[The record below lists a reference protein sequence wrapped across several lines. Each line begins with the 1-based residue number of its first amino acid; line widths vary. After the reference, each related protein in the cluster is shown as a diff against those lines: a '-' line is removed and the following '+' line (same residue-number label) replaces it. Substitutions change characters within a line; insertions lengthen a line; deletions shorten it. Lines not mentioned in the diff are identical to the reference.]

1 MRAPCGPALLCVAL
15 LCSTPQC
22 WGTRSDELLPSE
34 PRDAAGGA
42 TSGVVHRGPPVLQYA
57 QPPIH
62 PHCLIDGAAAPAH
75 PRPRG
80 DWGEEWLALPYG
92 GDVAAS
98 DGHRRA
104 EGPGAEGHARLAG
117 EEMAL
122 RLAKQAAAQ
131 AQRAAQEDQAHRASV
146 SAELDEAGMRKVS
159 DVHTQPPIDADFKT
173 DKSIAYAKPAA
184 SLVPA
189 GGPISRR
196 DISGLLG
203 EILATGGAGAM
214 DNWELKLHHPFL
226 QMDTPIF
233 DITARDLSGD
243 DPAFKGAY
251 VLVHAVH
258 EVLVVLVDVG
268 DRCHPPDVACPGQV
282 AQRREVD
289 RPVLPLQPDAVEA
302 AWAEPAPVPGQR
314 PTQPAPVRISLTGY
328 RCRRPRIGPRR
339 RRPSRRRVGPA

>member
-34 PRDAAGGA
+34 PLDAAGGA

-80 DWGEEWLALPYG
+80 DWGEEWLVLPYG

-131 AQRAAQEDQAHRASV
+131 AQRAVQEDQAHRASV
-146 SAELDEAGMRKVS
+146 SVELDEEIEELSMDES
-159 DVHTQPPIDADFKT
+159 IEQP
-173 DKSIAYAKPAA
+173 SPAPKEGA
-184 SLVPA
+184 VPA
-189 GGPISRR
+189 LS
-196 DISGLLG
+196 
-203 EILATGGAGAM
+203 
-214 DNWELKLHHPFL
+214 
-226 QMDTPIF
+226 
-233 DITARDLSGD
+233 ARDGQGD
-243 DPAFKGAY
+243 D
-251 VLVHAVH
+251 
-258 EVLVVLVDVG
+258 D
-268 DRCHPPDVACPGQV
+268 DDS
-282 AQRREVD
+282 
-289 RPVLPLQPDAVEA
+289 DASWASQDLSSPTA
-302 AWAEPAPVPGQR
+302 AGSAAR
-314 PTQPAPVRISLTGY
+314 AS
-328 RCRRPRIGPRR
+328 
-339 RRPSRRRVGPA
+339 S